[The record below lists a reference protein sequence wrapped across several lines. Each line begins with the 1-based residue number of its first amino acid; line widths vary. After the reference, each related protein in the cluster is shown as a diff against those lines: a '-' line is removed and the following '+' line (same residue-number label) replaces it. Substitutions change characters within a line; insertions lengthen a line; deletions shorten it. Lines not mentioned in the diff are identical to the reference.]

1 MDMNKKFTYLSSFL
15 IGVVAMLLCPLVV
28 HAQEGDP
35 IISFHTNIYAKATS
49 AGTTPMVY
57 LSLGATDST
66 TLSVDGGNG
75 GEEAEVGKA
84 NLTTTEQ
91 GEVAVKGSPVSVQV
105 DANGW
110 VKIYGDAS
118 KIDYFNA
125 SGQEIDQ
132 IQFSDQLG
140 LKILNLEHNSLQ
152 ALNINKLQKLQVI
165 YLEDNPFTAA
175 TPLMIGRLPNLQ
187 VLEVT
192 QIGHI
197 SPSFTLKNFP
207 NLVSFDAYHTV
218 SLTSCD
224 PTGCPNLRRLSL
236 DMTSVSSVN
245 LSQNPLLEVL
255 NVSDSRIKTLD
266 LSRSSKIKQLYA
278 SHSSGSI
285 NTDVKF
291 DEINVRYCPLLTIFY
306 CDGNNLTNLDLSRNP
321 ELFTFSCAR
330 NKLRNL
336 DLTKNTK
343 LYSVNVRYNYLDFVT
358 LPQPG
363 NWFEYYHEQNNLE
376 VNPTYSVG
384 SVVDLSSRVN
394 RPSSTTNGVLYRV
407 PKDDPTKPEKLSD
420 DYYDYAN
427 GKVTLKR
434 ALDDEVFIQYDN
446 SVLKDYS
453 LRTENFRIKTT
464 AEFGQDDK
472 AFSFVTGNAQGSA
485 IKMAIGVKDATAAAP
500 VKVKIDFGNGTKV
513 ERIIVDELPTAVNV
527 TGTLTGSNVVTVYV
541 PQDKQITVLGTD
553 GVKMSKIDLDNLPQL
568 RHLALIH
575 ADLDSVGL
583 GYNNKLET
591 LNLSYN
597 NMRKVSL
604 KGPSTYFDK
613 SILTD
618 INLSHNNLET
628 IEYNNITVVRHL
640 DVSYNKLVKL
650 GVNNADN
657 LRSFDA
663 SHNQFNTML
672 LNHSELLENL
682 NISYNQLSKF
692 YVPANA
698 PLKTLDIRGN
708 FFTLAN
714 MPDYLALGQGKFLYA
729 PQNPLEISTASP
741 GIDLSEQYITKNGK
755 VTQFKWKKSNNQV
768 LAEGTDYTINNGSS
782 KFKNT
787 NTGRIYCEM
796 THEAY
801 PDFKGVNVF
810 RTTYTTPIPMPTNV
824 LAEFTTVNQTDSV
837 DLSLASPV
845 PGTSVY
851 FEWSGDNNVYQY
863 TLKDTYTRFRA
874 KSKAGAR
881 VRVLVANPTD
891 ELSVF
896 SVSNVQMENADLSK
910 LGRTHAI
917 TLSNTSLESVKL
929 PADAQ
934 YITQLNLSGN
944 KLASFDVSKYPNL
957 SFLSLADNKISS
969 IDLSSAKKLELAMI
983 SNNSLTSIVLD
994 NPILWNLDLSVNK
1007 LESIDVSKL
1016 PKLQQLFLA
1025 SNRLTAVSV
1034 PYKQNPELTVLN
1046 LVGNRLRFSTM
1057 PPANE
1062 RVTKAGTRVQRFNK
1076 YSYNLQDPIKVECVD
1091 GKVDLS
1097 SEVTA
1102 GGKPTTFRW
1111 FVGNVQVIDGE
1122 LQGEELELNESY
1134 TLENGVTT
1142 LKLDNPINNLVCVM
1156 TNLAFPSAVLHTDYV
1171 KYVPT
1176 GIDAVKTNE
1185 DVKIQFVAGGINIV
1199 GGENSPVAVYS
1210 IDGKTIY
1217 RAKAATADMHIS
1229 LAPGTYIVRVGNKAS
1244 KICLK

>member
-1 MDMNKKFTYLSSFL
+1 
-15 IGVVAMLLCPLVV
+15 MLLSPLVV
-28 HAQEGDP
+28 HAQEGEP
-35 IISFHTNIYAKATS
+35 IISFHTNVYAKAKS

-57 LSLGATDST
+57 LSLGATENT

-75 GEEAEVGKA
+75 EEEAEVGIA

-105 DANGW
+105 DDKGW

-132 IQFSDQLG
+132 IKFSDQLG

-152 ALNINKLQKLQVI
+152 ALNIDKLQKLQVI

-207 NLVSFDAYHTV
+207 KLVSFDAYHTL

-224 PTGCPNLRRLSL
+224 PTGCENLRRLSL

-245 LSQNPLLEVL
+245 LSKNPLLEVL
-255 NVSDSRIKTLD
+255 NVSDSRIKNLD
-266 LSRSSKIKQLYA
+266 LSRSGKIKQLYA
-278 SHSSGSI
+278 SHSSGSV
-285 NTDVKF
+285 NTDIKF
-291 DEINVRYCPLLTIFY
+291 DNIDVTRCPLLTIFY
-306 CDGNNLTNLDLSRNP
+306 CDGNNLTNLNLTRNP

-330 NKLRNL
+330 NKLRSL

-358 LPQPG
+358 LPQPK
-363 NWFEYYHEQNNLE
+363 NWFEYYHEQNDLE

-394 RPSSTTNGVLYRV
+394 RPNSTTNGVLYRV
-407 PKDDPTKPEKLSD
+407 PKDDPTKPEKLSNE
-420 DYYDYAN
+420 YYDYDK

-434 ALDDEVFIQYDN
+434 AVEGEVFIQYEN

-453 LRTENFRIKTT
+453 LRTANFRVKTT

-500 VKVKIDFGNGTKV
+500 VKVKIDFGDGTKV
-513 ERIIVDELPTAVNV
+513 ERIIVDELPTGVNV
-527 TGTLTGSNVVTVYV
+527 KGTLTGSNVVTVYV
-541 PQDKQITVLGTD
+541 PQDKQITALGTD

-591 LNLSYN
+591 LDLSYN

-618 INLSHNNLET
+618 INLSHNKLET

-640 DVSYNKLVKL
+640 DVSYNNLVKL

-682 NISYNQLSKF
+682 NISYNQLSKL

-708 FFTLAN
+708 FFTLAT
-714 MPDYLALGQGKFLYA
+714 MPDYLGLGQGKFLYA

-741 GIDLSEQYITKNGK
+741 GIDLSEQYVTKNGK
-755 VTQFKWKKSNNQV
+755 VTQFVWKKLNNQA
-768 LAEGTDYTINNGSS
+768 LIEGTDYTINKGSS

-787 NTGRIYCEM
+787 STGRIYCEM

-801 PDFKGVNVF
+801 PDFKGANVF
-810 RTTYTTPIPMPTNV
+810 KTTSTTPIPMPTNV

-837 DLSLASPV
+837 ELSLASPV
-845 PGTSVY
+845 AGTSVY

-863 TLKDTYTRFRA
+863 TLKNTYTRFRA
-874 KSKAGAR
+874 KSKEGAR

-917 TLSNTSLESVKL
+917 TLSNTGLESVKL
-929 PADAQ
+929 PADGQ

-944 KLASFDVSKYPNL
+944 KLANFDVSKYPNL
-957 SFLSLADNKISS
+957 SFLTLADNKITS
-969 IDLSSAKKLELAMI
+969 IDLSPAKKLELAMI

-1007 LESIDVSKL
+1007 LESIDLSKL
-1016 PKLQQLFLA
+1016 PKLDQLYLTT
-1025 SNRLTAVSV
+1025 NRLTKVSV
-1034 PYKQNPELTVLN
+1034 PYAQNPELKILN

-1062 RVTKAGTRVQRFNK
+1062 KVTKGLSKKQRYNR
-1076 YSYNLQDPIKVECVD
+1076 YSYNLQDPIKVECVN

-1102 GGKPTTFRW
+1102 GGEPTTFRW
-1111 FVGNVQVIDGE
+1111 FVGKIQVRDGE
-1122 LQGEELELNESY
+1122 LDGEELELNESY

-1142 LKLDNPINNLVCVM
+1142 LKLDKAINNLVCVM
-1156 TNLAFPSAVLHTDYV
+1156 TNPAFPKAVLSTDYV
-1171 KYVPT
+1171 KFTPT

-1217 RAKAATADMHIS
+1217 RAKAATADLHIS
-1229 LAPGTYIVRVGNKAS
+1229 LAPGTYVVRVGNKAT

>member
-1 MDMNKKFTYLSSFL
+1 
-15 IGVVAMLLCPLVV
+15 MLLSPLVV
-28 HAQEGDP
+28 HAQEGEP
-35 IISFHTNIYAKATS
+35 IISFHTNVYAKAKS

-57 LSLGATDST
+57 LSLGATEKT

-75 GEEAEVGKA
+75 EEEAEVGIA
-84 NLTTTEQ
+84 SLTTTEQ
-91 GEVAVKGSPVSVQV
+91 GEVAVKGSPVSLQV
-105 DANGW
+105 DDKGW

-132 IQFSDQLG
+132 IKFSDQLG

-152 ALNINKLQKLQVI
+152 ALNIDKLQKLQVI

-207 NLVSFDAYHTV
+207 KLVSFDAYHTL

-224 PTGCPNLRRLSL
+224 PTGCENLRRLSL
-236 DMTSVSSVN
+236 DMTSVSSVD
-245 LSQNPLLEVL
+245 LSKNPLLEVL
-255 NVSDSRIKTLD
+255 NVSDSRIKNLD
-266 LSRSSKIKQLYA
+266 LSRSGKIKQLYA
-278 SHSSGSI
+278 SHSSGSV
-285 NTDVKF
+285 NTDIKF
-291 DEINVRYCPLLTIFY
+291 DNIDVTRCPLLTIFY
-306 CDGNNLTNLDLSRNP
+306 CDGNNLTNLNLTRNP

-330 NKLRNL
+330 NKLRSL

-358 LPQPG
+358 LPQPK
-363 NWFEYYHEQNNLE
+363 NWFEYYHEQNDLE

-384 SVVDLSSRVN
+384 SIVDLSSRVN
-394 RPSSTTNGVLYRV
+394 RPNSTTNGVLYRV

-420 DYYDYAN
+420 EYYDYNN
-427 GKVTLKR
+427 GKLTLKHTVEG
-434 ALDDEVFIQYDN
+434 EVFIQYEN

-453 LRTENFRIKTT
+453 LRTANFRVKTA

-500 VKVKIDFGNGTKV
+500 VKVKIDFGDGTKV

-541 PQDKQITVLGTD
+541 PQDKQITALGTD

-591 LNLSYN
+591 LDLSYN

-618 INLSHNNLET
+618 INLSHNKLET

-640 DVSYNKLVKL
+640 DVSYNNLVKL

-708 FFTLAN
+708 FFTLAT
-714 MPDYLALGQGKFLYA
+714 MPDYLGLGQGKFLYA

-741 GIDLSEQYITKNGK
+741 GIDLSEQYVTKNGK
-755 VTQFKWKKSNNQV
+755 VTQFVWKKLNNQA
-768 LAEGTDYTINNGSS
+768 LTEGADYTINKGSS

-787 NTGRIYCEM
+787 STGRIYCEM

-810 RTTYTTPIPMPTNV
+810 RTTSTTPIPMPTNV

-837 DLSLASPV
+837 ELSLASPV
-845 PGTSVY
+845 AGTSVY

-863 TLKDTYTRFRA
+863 TLKNTYTRFRA
-874 KSKAGAR
+874 KSKEGAR

-917 TLSNTSLESVKL
+917 TLSNTGLESVKL
-929 PADAQ
+929 PADGQ

-944 KLASFDVSKYPNL
+944 KLANFDVSKYPNL
-957 SFLSLADNKISS
+957 SFLTLADNKITS
-969 IDLSSAKKLELAMI
+969 IDLSPAKKLELAMI

-1007 LESIDVSKL
+1007 LESIDLSKL
-1016 PKLQQLFLA
+1016 PKLDQLYLTT
-1025 SNRLTAVSV
+1025 NRLTAVSV
-1034 PYKQNPELTVLN
+1034 PYAQNPELKILN

-1062 RVTKAGTRVQRFNK
+1062 KVTKGLSKKQRYNR
-1076 YSYNLQDPIKVECVD
+1076 YSYNLQDPIKVECVN

-1102 GGKPTTFRW
+1102 GGEPTTFRW
-1111 FVGNVQVIDGE
+1111 FVGKIQVRDGE
-1122 LQGEELELNESY
+1122 LDGEELELNESY

-1142 LKLDNPINNLVCVM
+1142 LKLDKAINNLVCVM
-1156 TNLAFPSAVLHTDYV
+1156 TNPAFPKAVLSTDYV
-1171 KYVPT
+1171 KFTPT

-1217 RAKAATADMHIS
+1217 RAKAATADLHIS
-1229 LAPGTYIVRVGNKAS
+1229 LAPGTYVVRVGNKATKVS
-1244 KICLK
+1244 VR

>member
-1 MDMNKKFTYLSSFL
+1 
-15 IGVVAMLLCPLVV
+15 MLLSPLVV
-28 HAQEGDP
+28 HAQESEP
-35 IISFHTNIYAKATS
+35 IISFHTNVYAKAKS

-57 LSLGATDST
+57 LSLGATEKT

-75 GEEAEVGKA
+75 EEEAEVGIA
-84 NLTTTEQ
+84 SLTTTEQ
-91 GEVAVKGSPVSVQV
+91 GEVAVKGSPVSLQV
-105 DANGW
+105 DDKGW

-132 IQFSDQLG
+132 IKFSDQLG

-152 ALNINKLQKLQVI
+152 ALNIDKLQKLQVI

-207 NLVSFDAYHTV
+207 KLVSFDAYHTL

-224 PTGCPNLRRLSL
+224 PTGCENLRRLSL
-236 DMTSVSSVN
+236 DMTSVSSVD
-245 LSQNPLLEVL
+245 LSKNPLLEVL
-255 NVSDSRIKTLD
+255 NVSDSRIKNLD
-266 LSRSSKIKQLYA
+266 LSRSGKIKQLYA
-278 SHSSGSI
+278 SHSSGNV
-285 NTDVKF
+285 NTDIKF
-291 DEINVRYCPLLTIFY
+291 DNIDVTRCPLLTIFY
-306 CDGNNLTNLDLSRNP
+306 CDGNNLTNLNLTRNP

-330 NKLRNL
+330 NKLRSL

-358 LPQPG
+358 LPQPK
-363 NWFEYYHEQNNLE
+363 NWFEYYHEQNDLE

-384 SVVDLSSRVN
+384 SIVDLSSRVN
-394 RPSSTTNGVLYRV
+394 RPNSTTNGVLYRV

-420 DYYDYAN
+420 EYYDYNN
-427 GKVTLKR
+427 GKLTLKR
-434 ALDDEVFIQYDN
+434 AVEGEVFIQYEN

-453 LRTENFRIKTT
+453 LRTANFRVKTA

-500 VKVKIDFGNGTKV
+500 VKVKIDFGDGTKV
-513 ERIIVDELPTAVNV
+513 ERTIVDELPTAVNV

-541 PQDKQITVLGTD
+541 PQDKQITALGTD

-591 LNLSYN
+591 LDLSYN

-618 INLSHNNLET
+618 INLSHNKLET

-640 DVSYNKLVKL
+640 DVSYNNLVKL

-682 NISYNQLSKF
+682 NISYNQLSRF

-708 FFTLAN
+708 FFTLAT
-714 MPDYLALGQGKFLYA
+714 MPDYLGLGQGKFLYA

-741 GIDLSEQYITKNGK
+741 GIDLSEQYVTKNGK
-755 VTQFKWKKSNNQV
+755 VTQFVWKKLNNQA
-768 LAEGTDYTINNGSS
+768 LTEGTDYTINKGSS

-787 NTGRIYCEM
+787 STGRIYCEM

-810 RTTYTTPIPMPTNV
+810 KTTSTTPIPMPTNV

-837 DLSLASPV
+837 ELSLASPV
-845 PGTSVY
+845 AGTSVY

-863 TLKDTYTRFRA
+863 TLKNTYTRFRA
-874 KSKAGAR
+874 KSKEGAR

-917 TLSNTSLESVKL
+917 TLSNTGLESVKL
-929 PADAQ
+929 PADGQ

-944 KLASFDVSKYPNL
+944 KLANFDVSKYPNL
-957 SFLSLADNKISS
+957 SFLTLADNKITS
-969 IDLSSAKKLELAMI
+969 IDLSPAKKLELAMI

-1007 LESIDVSKL
+1007 LESIDLSKL
-1016 PKLQQLFLA
+1016 PKLDQLYLTT
-1025 SNRLTAVSV
+1025 NRLTAVSV
-1034 PYKQNPELTVLN
+1034 PYAQNPELKILN

-1062 RVTKAGTRVQRFNK
+1062 KVTKGLSKKQRYNR
-1076 YSYNLQDPIKVECVD
+1076 YSYNLQDPIKVECVN

-1102 GGKPTTFRW
+1102 GGEPTTFRW
-1111 FVGNVQVIDGE
+1111 FVGKIQVRDGE
-1122 LQGEELELNESY
+1122 LDGEELELNESY

-1142 LKLDNPINNLVCVM
+1142 LKLDKAINNLVCVM
-1156 TNLAFPSAVLHTDYV
+1156 TNPAFPKAVLSTDYV
-1171 KYVPT
+1171 KFTPT

-1217 RAKAATADMHIS
+1217 RAKAATADLHIS
-1229 LAPGTYIVRVGNKAS
+1229 LAPGTYVVRVGNKATKVS
-1244 KICLK
+1244 VR

>member
-1 MDMNKKFTYLSSFL
+1 MNKKFTYLSSFL
-15 IGVVAMLLCPLVV
+15 IGIVAMLLCPLVV

-75 GEEAEVGKA
+75 EEEAEVGIA

-91 GEVAVKGSPVSVQV
+91 GEVAVKGSPVSLQV
-105 DANGW
+105 DDKGW

-207 NLVSFDAYHTV
+207 KLVSFDAYHTV

-420 DYYDYAN
+420 DYYDYDK
-427 GKVTLKR
+427 GKITLKR

-453 LRTENFRIKTT
+453 LRTENFRIKTA

-500 VKVKIDFGNGTKV
+500 VKVKIDFGDGTKV
-513 ERIIVDELPTAVNV
+513 ERTIVDELPTAVNV

-541 PQDKQITVLGTD
+541 PQDKQITALGTD

-591 LNLSYN
+591 LDLSYN

-663 SHNQFNTML
+663 SHNEFNTML

-755 VTQFKWKKSNNQV
+755 VTQYKWKKSNNQV

-837 DLSLASPV
+837 ELSLASPV
-845 PGTSVY
+845 VGTSVY

-874 KSKAGAR
+874 KSKLGAR

-917 TLSNTSLESVKL
+917 TLSNTGLESVKL
-929 PADAQ
+929 PADGQ

-1034 PYKQNPELTVLN
+1034 PYKQNPELTILN

-1062 RVTKAGTRVQRFNK
+1062 RVLKAGTRVQRFNK

-1102 GGKPTTFRW
+1102 GGKSTTFRW
-1111 FVGNVQVIDGE
+1111 FVGKVQVIDGE

>member
-1 MDMNKKFTYLSSFL
+1 
-15 IGVVAMLLCPLVV
+15 MLLSPLVV
-28 HAQEGDP
+28 HAQEGEP
-35 IISFHTNIYAKATS
+35 IISFHTNVYAKAKS

-57 LSLGATDST
+57 LSLGATENT

-75 GEEAEVGKA
+75 EEEAEVGIA

-105 DANGW
+105 DDKGW

-132 IQFSDQLG
+132 IKFSDQLG

-152 ALNINKLQKLQVI
+152 ALNIDKLQKLQVI

-207 NLVSFDAYHTV
+207 KLVSFDAYHTL

-224 PTGCPNLRRLSL
+224 PTGCENLRRLSL

-245 LSQNPLLEVL
+245 LSKNPLLEVL
-255 NVSDSRIKTLD
+255 NVSDSRIKNLD
-266 LSRSSKIKQLYA
+266 LSRSGKIKQLYA
-278 SHSSGSI
+278 SHSSGSV
-285 NTDVKF
+285 NTDIKF
-291 DEINVRYCPLLTIFY
+291 DNIDVTRCPLLTIFY
-306 CDGNNLTNLDLSRNP
+306 CDGNNLTNLNLTRNP

-330 NKLRNL
+330 NKLRSL

-358 LPQPG
+358 LPQPK
-363 NWFEYYHEQNNLE
+363 NWFEYYHEQNDLE

-394 RPSSTTNGVLYRV
+394 RPNSTTNGVLYRV
-407 PKDDPTKPEKLSD
+407 PKDDPTKPEKLSGE
-420 DYYDYAN
+420 YYDYNN
-427 GKVTLKR
+427 GKLTLKR
-434 ALDDEVFIQYDN
+434 AVEGEVFIQYEN

-453 LRTENFRIKTT
+453 LRTANFRVKTT

-500 VKVKIDFGNGTKV
+500 VKVKIDFGDGTKV
-513 ERIIVDELPTAVNV
+513 ERIIVDELPTGVNV
-527 TGTLTGSNVVTVYV
+527 KGTLTGSNVVTVYV
-541 PQDKQITVLGTD
+541 PQDKQITALGTD

-591 LNLSYN
+591 LDLSYN

-618 INLSHNNLET
+618 INLSHNKLET

-640 DVSYNKLVKL
+640 DVSYNNLVKL

-682 NISYNQLSKF
+682 NISYNQLSRF

-708 FFTLAN
+708 FFTLAT
-714 MPDYLALGQGKFLYA
+714 MPDYLGLGQGKFLYA

-741 GIDLSEQYITKNGK
+741 GIDLSEQYVTKNGK
-755 VTQFKWKKSNNQV
+755 VTQFVWKKLNNQA
-768 LAEGTDYTINNGSS
+768 LTEGTDYTINKGSS

-787 NTGRIYCEM
+787 STGRIYCEM

-801 PDFKGVNVF
+801 PDFKGANVF
-810 RTTYTTPIPMPTNV
+810 KTTSTTPIPMPTNV

-837 DLSLASPV
+837 ELSLASPV
-845 PGTSVY
+845 AGTSVY

-863 TLKDTYTRFRA
+863 TLKNTYTRFRA
-874 KSKAGAR
+874 KSKEGAR

-917 TLSNTSLESVKL
+917 TLSNTGLESVKL
-929 PADAQ
+929 PADGQ

-944 KLASFDVSKYPNL
+944 KLANFDVSKYPNL
-957 SFLSLADNKISS
+957 SFLTLADNKITS
-969 IDLSSAKKLELAMI
+969 IDLSPAKKLELAMI

-1007 LESIDVSKL
+1007 LESIDLSKL
-1016 PKLQQLFLA
+1016 PKLDQLYLTT
-1025 SNRLTAVSV
+1025 NRLTAVSV
-1034 PYKQNPELTVLN
+1034 PYAQNPELKILN

-1062 RVTKAGTRVQRFNK
+1062 KVTKGLSKKQRYNR
-1076 YSYNLQDPIKVECVD
+1076 YSYNLQDPIKVECVN

-1102 GGKPTTFRW
+1102 GGEPTTFRW
-1111 FVGNVQVIDGE
+1111 FVGKIQVRDGE
-1122 LQGEELELNESY
+1122 LDGEELELNESY

-1142 LKLDNPINNLVCVM
+1142 LKLDKAINNLVCVM
-1156 TNLAFPSAVLHTDYV
+1156 TNPAFPKAVLSTDYV
-1171 KYVPT
+1171 KFTPT

-1199 GGENSPVAVYS
+1199 GGENSSVAVYS

-1217 RAKAATADMHIS
+1217 RAKTATADLHIS
-1229 LAPGTYIVRVGNKAS
+1229 LAPGTYVVRVGNKAT

>member
-1 MDMNKKFTYLSSFL
+1 
-15 IGVVAMLLCPLVV
+15 MLLSPLVV

-35 IISFHTNIYAKATS
+35 IISFHTNVYAKAKS

-57 LSLGATDST
+57 LSLGATENT

-75 GEEAEVGKA
+75 EEEAEVGIA

-105 DANGW
+105 DDKGW

-132 IQFSDQLG
+132 IKFSDQLG

-152 ALNINKLQKLQVI
+152 ALNIDKLQKLQVI

-207 NLVSFDAYHTV
+207 KLVSFDAYHTL

-224 PTGCPNLRRLSL
+224 PTGCENLRRLSL
-236 DMTSVSSVN
+236 DMTSVSSVD
-245 LSQNPLLEVL
+245 LSKNPLLEVL
-255 NVSDSRIKTLD
+255 NVSDSRIKNLD
-266 LSRSSKIKQLYA
+266 LSRSGKIKQLYA
-278 SHSSGSI
+278 SHSSGSV
-285 NTDVKF
+285 NTDIKF
-291 DEINVRYCPLLTIFY
+291 DNIDVTRCPLLTIFY
-306 CDGNNLTNLDLSRNP
+306 CDGNNLTNLNLTRNP

-330 NKLRNL
+330 NKLRSL

-358 LPQPG
+358 LPQPK
-363 NWFEYYHEQNNLE
+363 NWFEYYHEQNDLE

-384 SVVDLSSRVN
+384 SIVDLSSRVN
-394 RPSSTTNGVLYRV
+394 RPNSTTNGVLYRV

-420 DYYDYAN
+420 EYYDYNN
-427 GKVTLKR
+427 GKLTLKR
-434 ALDDEVFIQYDN
+434 AVEGEVFIQYEN

-453 LRTENFRIKTT
+453 LRTANFRVRTA

-500 VKVKIDFGNGTKV
+500 VKVKIDFGDGTKV
-513 ERIIVDELPTAVNV
+513 ERTIVDELPTAVNV

-541 PQDKQITVLGTD
+541 PQDKQITALGTD

-591 LNLSYN
+591 LDLSYN

-618 INLSHNNLET
+618 INLSHNKLET

-640 DVSYNKLVKL
+640 DVSYNNLVKL

-682 NISYNQLSKF
+682 NISYNQLSRF

-708 FFTLAN
+708 FFTLAT
-714 MPDYLALGQGKFLYA
+714 MPDYLGLGQGKFLYA

-741 GIDLSEQYITKNGK
+741 GIDLSEQYVTKNGK
-755 VTQFKWKKSNNQV
+755 VTQFVWKKLNNQA
-768 LAEGTDYTINNGSS
+768 LTEGTDYTINKGSS

-787 NTGRIYCEM
+787 STGRIYCEM

-810 RTTYTTPIPMPTNV
+810 KTTSTTPIPMPTNV

-837 DLSLASPV
+837 ELSLASPV
-845 PGTSVY
+845 AGTSVY

-863 TLKDTYTRFRA
+863 TLKNTYTRFRA
-874 KSKAGAR
+874 KSKEGAR

-917 TLSNTSLESVKL
+917 TLSNTGLESVKL
-929 PADAQ
+929 PADGQ

-944 KLASFDVSKYPNL
+944 KLANFDVSKYPNL
-957 SFLSLADNKISS
+957 SFLTLADNKITS
-969 IDLSSAKKLELAMI
+969 IDLSPAKKLELAVI

-1016 PKLQQLFLA
+1016 PKLQQLFLMT
-1025 SNRLTAVSV
+1025 NRLTKVSV
-1034 PYKQNPELTVLN
+1034 PYAQNPELQILN

-1062 RVTKAGTRVQRFNK
+1062 KVTKGLSKKQRYNR
-1076 YSYNLQDPIKVECVD
+1076 YSYNLQDPIKVECVN

-1102 GGKPTTFRW
+1102 GGEPTTFRW
-1111 FVGNVQVIDGE
+1111 FVGKIQVRDGE
-1122 LQGEELELNESY
+1122 LDGEELELNESY

-1142 LKLDNPINNLVCVM
+1142 LKLDKAINNLVCVM
-1156 TNLAFPSAVLHTDYV
+1156 TNPAFPKAVLSTDYV
-1171 KYVPT
+1171 KFTPT

-1217 RAKAATADMHIS
+1217 RAKAATADLHIS
-1229 LAPGTYIVRVGNKAS
+1229 LAPGTYVVRVGNKATKVS
-1244 KICLK
+1244 MR

>member
-1 MDMNKKFTYLSSFL
+1 
-15 IGVVAMLLCPLVV
+15 MLLSPLVV
-28 HAQEGDP
+28 HAQEGEP
-35 IISFHTNIYAKATS
+35 IISFHTNVYAKAKS
-49 AGTTPMVY
+49 AGTTPRVY
-57 LSLGATDST
+57 LSLGATEKT

-75 GEEAEVGKA
+75 EEEAEVGIA
-84 NLTTTEQ
+84 SLTTTEQ
-91 GEVAVKGSPVSVQV
+91 GEVAVKGSPVSLQV
-105 DANGW
+105 DDKGW

-132 IQFSDQLG
+132 IKFSDQLG

-152 ALNINKLQKLQVI
+152 ALNIDKLQKLQVI

-207 NLVSFDAYHTV
+207 KLVSFDAYHTL

-224 PTGCPNLRRLSL
+224 PTGCENLRRLSL
-236 DMTSVSSVN
+236 DMTSVSSVD
-245 LSQNPLLEVL
+245 LSKNPLLEVL
-255 NVSDSRIKTLD
+255 NISDSRIKNLD
-266 LSRSSKIKQLYA
+266 LSRSGKIKQLYA
-278 SHSSGSI
+278 SHSSGSV
-285 NTDVKF
+285 NTDIKF
-291 DEINVRYCPLLTIFY
+291 DNIDVTRCPLLTIFY
-306 CDGNNLTNLDLSRNP
+306 CDGNNLTNLNLTRNP

-330 NKLRNL
+330 NKLRSL

-358 LPQPG
+358 LPQPK
-363 NWFEYYHEQNNLE
+363 NWFEYYHEQNDLE

-394 RPSSTTNGVLYRV
+394 RPNSTTNGVLYRV
-407 PKDDPTKPEKLSD
+407 PKDDPTKPEKLSGE
-420 DYYDYAN
+420 YYDYNN
-427 GKVTLKR
+427 GRLTLKR
-434 ALDDEVFIQYDN
+434 AVEGEVFIQYEN

-453 LRTENFRIKTT
+453 LRTANFRVKTT

-500 VKVKIDFGNGTKV
+500 VKVKIDFGDGTKV
-513 ERIIVDELPTAVNV
+513 ERTIVDELPTAVNV
-527 TGTLTGSNVVTVYV
+527 TGTLTGSNVVTVSV
-541 PQDKQITVLGTD
+541 PQDKQITALGTD

-591 LNLSYN
+591 LDLSYN

-604 KGPSTYFDK
+604 KVPSTYFDK

-640 DVSYNKLVKL
+640 DVSYNNLVKL

-682 NISYNQLSKF
+682 NISYNQLSRF

-708 FFTLAN
+708 FFTLAT
-714 MPDYLALGQGKFLYA
+714 MPDYLGLGQGKFLYA

-741 GIDLSEQYITKNGK
+741 GIDLSEQYVTKNGK
-755 VTQFKWKKSNNQV
+755 VTQFVWKKLNNQA
-768 LAEGTDYTINNGSS
+768 LTEGTDYTINKGSS

-787 NTGRIYCEM
+787 STGRIYCEM

-801 PDFKGVNVF
+801 PDFKGANVF
-810 RTTYTTPIPMPTNV
+810 RTTSTTPIPMPTNV

-837 DLSLASPV
+837 ELSLASPV
-845 PGTSVY
+845 AGTSVY

-863 TLKDTYTRFRA
+863 TLKNTYTRFRA
-874 KSKAGAR
+874 KSKEGAR

-917 TLSNTSLESVKL
+917 TLSNTGLESVKL
-929 PADAQ
+929 PTDGQ

-944 KLASFDVSKYPNL
+944 KLANFDVSKYPNL
-957 SFLSLADNKISS
+957 SFLTLADNKITS
-969 IDLSSAKKLELAMI
+969 IDLSPAKKLENAMI

-1007 LESIDVSKL
+1007 LESIDLSKL
-1016 PKLQQLFLA
+1016 PKLDQLYLTT
-1025 SNRLTAVSV
+1025 NRLTKVSV
-1034 PYKQNPELTVLN
+1034 PYAQNPELKILN

-1062 RVTKAGTRVQRFNK
+1062 KVTKGLSKKQRYNR
-1076 YSYNLQDPIKVECVD
+1076 YSYNLQDPIKVECVN

-1102 GGKPTTFRW
+1102 GGEPTTFRW
-1111 FVGNVQVIDGE
+1111 FVGKIQVRDGE
-1122 LQGEELELNESY
+1122 LDGEELELNESY

-1142 LKLDNPINNLVCVM
+1142 LKLDKAINNLVCVM
-1156 TNLAFPSAVLHTDYV
+1156 TNPAFPKAVLSTDYV
-1171 KYVPT
+1171 KFTPT

-1217 RAKAATADMHIS
+1217 RAKAATADLHIS
-1229 LAPGTYIVRVGNKAS
+1229 LAPGTYVVRVGNKATKVS
-1244 KICLK
+1244 VR

>member
-1 MDMNKKFTYLSSFL
+1 
-15 IGVVAMLLCPLVV
+15 MLLSPLVV
-28 HAQEGDP
+28 HAQEGEP
-35 IISFHTNIYAKATS
+35 IISFHTNVYAKAKS

-57 LSLGATDST
+57 LSLGATENT

-75 GEEAEVGKA
+75 EEEAEVGIA

-105 DANGW
+105 DDKGW

-132 IQFSDQLG
+132 IKFSDQLG

-152 ALNINKLQKLQVI
+152 ALNIDKLQKLQVI

-207 NLVSFDAYHTV
+207 KLVSFDAYHTL

-224 PTGCPNLRRLSL
+224 PTGCENLRRLSL

-245 LSQNPLLEVL
+245 LSKNPLLEVL
-255 NVSDSRIKTLD
+255 NVSDSRIKNLD
-266 LSRSSKIKQLYA
+266 LSRSGKIKQLYA
-278 SHSSGSI
+278 SHSSGSV
-285 NTDVKF
+285 NTDIKF
-291 DEINVRYCPLLTIFY
+291 DNIDVTRCPLLTIFY
-306 CDGNNLTNLDLSRNP
+306 CDGNNLTNLNLTRNP

-330 NKLRNL
+330 NKLRSL

-358 LPQPG
+358 LPQPK
-363 NWFEYYHEQNNLE
+363 NWFEYYHEQNDLE

-394 RPSSTTNGVLYRV
+394 RPNSTTNGVLYRV
-407 PKDDPTKPEKLSD
+407 PKDDPTKPEKLSGE
-420 DYYDYAN
+420 YYDYNN
-427 GKVTLKR
+427 GKLTLKR
-434 ALDDEVFIQYDN
+434 AVEGEVFIQYEN

-453 LRTENFRIKTT
+453 LRTANFRVKTT

-500 VKVKIDFGNGTKV
+500 VKVKIDFGDGTKV
-513 ERIIVDELPTAVNV
+513 ERIIVDELPTGVNV
-527 TGTLTGSNVVTVYV
+527 KGTLTGSNVVTVYV
-541 PQDKQITVLGTD
+541 PQDKQITALGTD
-553 GVKMSKIDLDNLPQL
+553 GVKMSKIDLDNLPLL

-591 LNLSYN
+591 LDLSYN

-618 INLSHNNLET
+618 INLSHNKLET

-640 DVSYNKLVKL
+640 DVSYNNLVKL

-682 NISYNQLSKF
+682 NISYNQLSRF

-708 FFTLAN
+708 FFTLAT
-714 MPDYLALGQGKFLYA
+714 MPDYLGLGQGKFLYA

-741 GIDLSEQYITKNGK
+741 GIDLSEQYVTKNGK
-755 VTQFKWKKSNNQV
+755 VTQFVWKKLNNQA
-768 LAEGTDYTINNGSS
+768 LTEGTDYTINKGSS

-787 NTGRIYCEM
+787 STGRIYCEM

-801 PDFKGVNVF
+801 PDFKGANVF
-810 RTTYTTPIPMPTNV
+810 KTTSTTPIPMPTNV

-837 DLSLASPV
+837 ELSLASPV
-845 PGTSVY
+845 AGTSVY

-863 TLKDTYTRFRA
+863 TLKNTYTRFRA
-874 KSKAGAR
+874 KSKEGAR

-917 TLSNTSLESVKL
+917 TLSNTGLESVKL
-929 PADAQ
+929 PADGQ

-944 KLASFDVSKYPNL
+944 KLANFDVSKYPNL
-957 SFLSLADNKISS
+957 SFLTLADNKITS
-969 IDLSSAKKLELAMI
+969 IDLSPAKKLELAMI

-1007 LESIDVSKL
+1007 LESIDLSKL
-1016 PKLQQLFLA
+1016 PKLDQLYLTT
-1025 SNRLTAVSV
+1025 NRLTAVSV
-1034 PYKQNPELTVLN
+1034 PYAQNPELKILN

-1062 RVTKAGTRVQRFNK
+1062 KVTKGLSKKQRYNR
-1076 YSYNLQDPIKVECVD
+1076 YSYNLQDPIKVECVN

-1102 GGKPTTFRW
+1102 GGEPTTFRW
-1111 FVGNVQVIDGE
+1111 FVGKIQVRDGE
-1122 LQGEELELNESY
+1122 LDGEELELNESY

-1142 LKLDNPINNLVCVM
+1142 LKLDKAINNLVCVM
-1156 TNLAFPSAVLHTDYV
+1156 TNPAFPKAVLSTDYV
-1171 KYVPT
+1171 KFTPT

-1199 GGENSPVAVYS
+1199 GGENSSVAVYS

-1217 RAKAATADMHIS
+1217 RAKTATADLHIS
-1229 LAPGTYIVRVGNKAS
+1229 LAPGTYVVRVGNKAT

>member
-1 MDMNKKFTYLSSFL
+1 
-15 IGVVAMLLCPLVV
+15 MLLSPLVV
-28 HAQEGDP
+28 HAQEGEP
-35 IISFHTNIYAKATS
+35 IISFHTNVYAKAKS

-57 LSLGATDST
+57 LSLGATENT

-75 GEEAEVGKA
+75 EEEAEVGIA

-105 DANGW
+105 DDKGW

-132 IQFSDQLG
+132 IKFSDQLG

-152 ALNINKLQKLQVI
+152 ALNIDKLQKLQVI

-207 NLVSFDAYHTV
+207 KLVSFDAYHTL

-224 PTGCPNLRRLSL
+224 PTGCENLRRLSL

-245 LSQNPLLEVL
+245 LSKNPLLEVL
-255 NVSDSRIKTLD
+255 NVSDSRIKNLD
-266 LSRSSKIKQLYA
+266 LSRSGKIKQLYA
-278 SHSSGSI
+278 SHSSGSV
-285 NTDVKF
+285 NTDIKF
-291 DEINVRYCPLLTIFY
+291 DNIDVTRCPLLTIFY
-306 CDGNNLTNLDLSRNP
+306 CDGNNLTNLNLTRNP

-330 NKLRNL
+330 NKLRSL

-358 LPQPG
+358 LPQPK
-363 NWFEYYHEQNNLE
+363 NWFEYYHEQNDLE

-394 RPSSTTNGVLYRV
+394 RPNSTTNGVLYRV
-407 PKDDPTKPEKLSD
+407 PKDDPTKPEKLSGE
-420 DYYDYAN
+420 YYDYNN
-427 GKVTLKR
+427 GKLTLKR
-434 ALDDEVFIQYDN
+434 AVEGEVFIQYEN

-453 LRTENFRIKTT
+453 LRTANFRVKTT

-485 IKMAIGVKDATAAAP
+485 IKMAIGVKDATAAAS
-500 VKVKIDFGNGTKV
+500 VKVKIDFGDGTKV
-513 ERIIVDELPTAVNV
+513 ERTIVDELPTGVNV

-541 PQDKQITVLGTD
+541 PQDKQITALGTD

-591 LNLSYN
+591 LDLSYN

-618 INLSHNNLET
+618 INLSHNKLET

-640 DVSYNKLVKL
+640 DVSYNNLVKL

-708 FFTLAN
+708 FFTLAT
-714 MPDYLALGQGKFLYA
+714 MPDYLGLGQGKFLYA

-741 GIDLSEQYITKNGK
+741 GIDLSEQYVTKNGK
-755 VTQFKWKKSNNQV
+755 VTQFVWKKLNNQA
-768 LAEGTDYTINNGSS
+768 LTEGTDYTINKGSS

-787 NTGRIYCEM
+787 STGRIYCEM

-801 PDFKGVNVF
+801 PDFKGANVF
-810 RTTYTTPIPMPTNV
+810 KTTSTTPIPMPTNV

-837 DLSLASPV
+837 ELSLASPV
-845 PGTSVY
+845 AGTSVY

-863 TLKDTYTRFRA
+863 TLKNTYTRFRA
-874 KSKAGAR
+874 KSKEGAR

-917 TLSNTSLESVKL
+917 TLSNTGLESVKL
-929 PADAQ
+929 PADGQ

-944 KLASFDVSKYPNL
+944 KLANFDVSKYPNL
-957 SFLSLADNKISS
+957 SFLTLADNKITS
-969 IDLSSAKKLELAMI
+969 IDLSSAKKLENAMI

-1007 LESIDVSKL
+1007 LESIDLSKL
-1016 PKLQQLFLA
+1016 PKLDQLYLTT
-1025 SNRLTAVSV
+1025 NRLTKVSV
-1034 PYKQNPELTVLN
+1034 PYAQNPELKILN

-1062 RVTKAGTRVQRFNK
+1062 KVTKGLSKKQRYNR
-1076 YSYNLQDPIKVECVD
+1076 YSYNLQDPIKVECVN

-1102 GGKPTTFRW
+1102 GGEPTTFRW
-1111 FVGNVQVIDGE
+1111 FVGKIQVRDGE
-1122 LQGEELELNESY
+1122 LDGEELELNESY

-1142 LKLDNPINNLVCVM
+1142 LKLDKAINNLVCVM
-1156 TNLAFPSAVLHTDYV
+1156 TNPAFPKAVLSTDYV
-1171 KYVPT
+1171 KFTPT

-1217 RAKAATADMHIS
+1217 RAKAATADLHIS
-1229 LAPGTYIVRVGNKAS
+1229 LAPGTYVVRVGNKAT

>member
-1 MDMNKKFTYLSSFL
+1 
-15 IGVVAMLLCPLVV
+15 MLLSPLVV
-28 HAQEGDP
+28 HAQEGEP
-35 IISFHTNIYAKATS
+35 IISFHTNVYAKAKS

-57 LSLGATDST
+57 LSLGATENT

-75 GEEAEVGKA
+75 EEEAEVGIA

-105 DANGW
+105 DDKGW

-132 IQFSDQLG
+132 IKFSDQLG

-152 ALNINKLQKLQVI
+152 ALNIDKLQKLQVI

-207 NLVSFDAYHTV
+207 KLVSFDAYHTL

-224 PTGCPNLRRLSL
+224 PTGCENLRRLSL

-245 LSQNPLLEVL
+245 LSKNPLLEVL
-255 NVSDSRIKTLD
+255 NVSDSRIKNLD
-266 LSRSSKIKQLYA
+266 LSRSGKIKQLYA
-278 SHSSGSI
+278 SHSSGSV
-285 NTDVKF
+285 NTDIKF
-291 DEINVRYCPLLTIFY
+291 DNIDVTRCPLLTIFY
-306 CDGNNLTNLDLSRNP
+306 CDGNNLTNLNLTRNP

-330 NKLRNL
+330 NKLRSL

-358 LPQPG
+358 LPQPK
-363 NWFEYYHEQNNLE
+363 NWFEYYHEQNDLE

-394 RPSSTTNGVLYRV
+394 RPNSTTNGVLYRV

-420 DYYDYAN
+420 EYYDYNN
-427 GKVTLKR
+427 GKLTLKR
-434 ALDDEVFIQYDN
+434 AVEGEVFIQYEN

-453 LRTENFRIKTT
+453 LRTANFRVKTA

-500 VKVKIDFGNGTKV
+500 VKVKIDFGDGTKV
-513 ERIIVDELPTAVNV
+513 ERTIVDELPTAVNV

-541 PQDKQITVLGTD
+541 PQDKQITALGTD

-591 LNLSYN
+591 LDLSYN

-618 INLSHNNLET
+618 INLSHNKLET

-640 DVSYNKLVKL
+640 DVSYNNLVKL

-682 NISYNQLSKF
+682 NISYNQLSRF

-708 FFTLAN
+708 FFTLAT
-714 MPDYLALGQGKFLYA
+714 MPDYLGLGQGKFLYA

-741 GIDLSEQYITKNGK
+741 GIDLSEQYVTKNGK
-755 VTQFKWKKSNNQV
+755 VTQFVWKKLNNQA
-768 LAEGTDYTINNGSS
+768 LTEGTDYTINKGSS

-787 NTGRIYCEM
+787 STGRIYCEM

-810 RTTYTTPIPMPTNV
+810 KTTSTTPIPMPTNV

-837 DLSLASPV
+837 ELSLASPV
-845 PGTSVY
+845 AGTSVY

-863 TLKDTYTRFRA
+863 TLKNTYTRFRA
-874 KSKAGAR
+874 KSKEGAR

-917 TLSNTSLESVKL
+917 TLSNTGLESVKL

-944 KLASFDVSKYPNL
+944 KLANFDVSKYPNL
-957 SFLSLADNKISS
+957 SLLSLADNKISS
-969 IDLSSAKKLELAMI
+969 IDLSSAKKLEHAYV

-994 NPILWNLDLSVNK
+994 NPILLDLDLSVNK
-1007 LESIDVSKL
+1007 LESIDLSKL
-1016 PKLQQLFLA
+1016 PKLQQLFLMT
-1025 SNRLTAVSV
+1025 NRLTKVSV
-1034 PYKQNPELTVLN
+1034 PYTQNPELQILN

-1062 RVTKAGTRVQRFNK
+1062 KVTKGLSKKQRYNR
-1076 YSYNLQDPIKVECVD
+1076 YSYNRQDPIKVECVN

-1102 GGKPTTFRW
+1102 GGEPTTFRW
-1111 FVGNVQVIDGE
+1111 FVGKIQVRDGE
-1122 LQGEELELNESY
+1122 LDGEELELNESY

-1142 LKLDNPINNLVCVM
+1142 LKLDKAINNLVCVM
-1156 TNLAFPSAVLHTDYV
+1156 TNPAFPKAVLSTDYV
-1171 KYVPT
+1171 KFTPT

-1185 DVKIQFVAGGINIV
+1185 DIKIQFVAGGINIV

-1217 RAKAATADMHIS
+1217 RAKAATADLHIS
-1229 LAPGTYIVRVGNKAS
+1229 LVPGTYVVRVGNKAT

>member
-1 MDMNKKFTYLSSFL
+1 MNKKFTYLSSFL
-15 IGVVAMLLCPLVV
+15 IGLVVMLLSPLVV
-28 HAQEGDP
+28 HAQEGEP
-35 IISFHTNIYAKATS
+35 IISFHTNVYAKAKS

-57 LSLGATDST
+57 LSLGATEKT

-75 GEEAEVGKA
+75 EEEAEVGIA
-84 NLTTTEQ
+84 SLTTTEQ
-91 GEVAVKGSPVSVQV
+91 GEVAVKGSPVSLQV
-105 DANGW
+105 DDKGW

-132 IQFSDQLG
+132 IKFSDQLG

-152 ALNINKLQKLQVI
+152 ALNIDKLQKLQVI

-207 NLVSFDAYHTV
+207 KLVSFDAYHTL

-224 PTGCPNLRRLSL
+224 PTGCENLRRLSL
-236 DMTSVSSVN
+236 DMTSVSSVD
-245 LSQNPLLEVL
+245 LSKNPLLEVL
-255 NVSDSRIKTLD
+255 NVSDSRIKNLD
-266 LSRSSKIKQLYA
+266 LSRSGKIKQLYA
-278 SHSSGSI
+278 SHSSGSV
-285 NTDVKF
+285 NTDIKF
-291 DEINVRYCPLLTIFY
+291 DNIDVTRCPLLTIFY
-306 CDGNNLTNLDLSRNP
+306 CDGNNLTNLNLTRNP

-330 NKLRNL
+330 NKLRSL

-358 LPQPG
+358 LPQPK
-363 NWFEYYHEQNNLE
+363 NWFEYYHEQNDLE

-394 RPSSTTNGVLYRV
+394 RPNSTTNGVLYRV

-420 DYYDYAN
+420 EYYDYNN
-427 GKVTLKR
+427 GKLTLKR
-434 ALDDEVFIQYDN
+434 AVEGEVFIQYEN

-453 LRTENFRIKTT
+453 LRTANFRVKTT

-500 VKVKIDFGNGTKV
+500 VKVKIDFGDGTKV
-513 ERIIVDELPTAVNV
+513 ERTIVDELPTAVNV

-541 PQDKQITVLGTD
+541 PQDKQITALGTD

-591 LNLSYN
+591 LDLSYN

-618 INLSHNNLET
+618 INLSHNKLET

-640 DVSYNKLVKL
+640 DVSYNNLVKL

-672 LNHSELLENL
+672 LNHSELLESL

-708 FFTLAN
+708 FFTLAT
-714 MPDYLALGQGKFLYA
+714 MPDYLGLGQGKFLYA

-741 GIDLSEQYITKNGK
+741 GIDLSEQYVTKNGK
-755 VTQFKWKKSNNQV
+755 VTQFVWKKLNNQA
-768 LAEGTDYTINNGSS
+768 LIEGTDYTINKEKQKEAKYLNSPESDIYHKSNILYGIFQAKPFIAKEDNCYLVEGYTDVIQLYQRGIKNVVASS
-782 KFKNT
+782 GTALTQEQIRLMRRLTPNVTILYDGDAAGLRAAIRGVDLILAEGMNVRICTFPEGEDPDSFAKSNSLEEIQAYFSEHTQDFIRFKASLLIEEAQDDPMKRADTIRSMIESISKIADPIKREIYVRECAKIMEISEEVLFASLAQMNQQQLLKAQQELKKVQKETPMAAVKTPERLPPIAYLEKDLIKYLLLYGPKECVFEDKFIYYDPE
-787 NTGRIYCEM
+787 TGEEKVQEISQKAKVYEKLFLELQADEIELSTAEFKEIYTFFIDKYQHGLEDISTIINELPVSM
-796 THEAY
+796 ASIIATFQAQEEEIRLHNWRE
-801 PDFKGVNVF
+801 KGVEVK
-810 RTTYTTPIPMPTNV
+810 PK
-824 LAEFTTVNQTDSV
+824 E
-837 DLSLASPV
+837 
-845 PGTSVY
+845 
-851 FEWSGDNNVYQY
+851 
-863 TLKDTYTRFRA
+863 
-874 KSKAGAR
+874 
-881 VRVLVANPTD
+881 
-891 ELSVF
+891 
-896 SVSNVQMENADLSK
+896 ADLSY
-910 LGRTHAI
+910 AI
-917 TLSNTSLESVKL
+917 NG
-929 PADAQ
+929 
-934 YITQLNLSGN
+934 I
-944 KLASFDVSKYPNL
+944 
-957 SFLSLADNKISS
+957 
-969 IDLSSAKKLELAMI
+969 
-983 SNNSLTSIVLD
+983 
-994 NPILWNLDLSVNK
+994 
-1007 LESIDVSKL
+1007 
-1016 PKLQQLFLA
+1016 
-1025 SNRLTAVSV
+1025 
-1034 PYKQNPELTVLN
+1034 VLN
-1046 LVGNRLRFSTM
+1046 LRKIL
-1057 PPANE
+1057 
-1062 RVTKAGTRVQRFNK
+1062 
-1076 YSYNLQDPIKVECVD
+1076 
-1091 GKVDLS
+1091 
-1097 SEVTA
+1097 
-1102 GGKPTTFRW
+1102 
-1111 FVGNVQVIDGE
+1111 IDKKI
-1122 LQGEELELNESY
+1122 EELRAEIIQ
-1134 TLENGVTT
+1134 LEAEKGDPTWAIQEIMEYNV
-1142 LKLDNPINNLVCVM
+1142 LKN
-1156 TNLAFPSAVLHTDYV
+1156 
-1171 KYVPT
+1171 
-1176 GIDAVKTNE
+1176 
-1185 DVKIQFVAGGINIV
+1185 
-1199 GGENSPVAVYS
+1199 
-1210 IDGKTIY
+1210 TIS
-1217 RAKAATADMHIS
+1217 RRLGS
-1229 LAPGTYIVRVGNKAS
+1229 N
-1244 KICLK
+1244 

>member
-1 MDMNKKFTYLSSFL
+1 
-15 IGVVAMLLCPLVV
+15 MLLSPLVV
-28 HAQEGDP
+28 HAQEGEP
-35 IISFHTNIYAKATS
+35 IISFHTNVYAKAKS

-57 LSLGATDST
+57 LSLGATEKT

-75 GEEAEVGKA
+75 EEEAEVGIA
-84 NLTTTEQ
+84 SLTTTEQ
-91 GEVAVKGSPVSVQV
+91 GEVAVKGSPVSLQV
-105 DANGW
+105 DDKGW

-132 IQFSDQLG
+132 IKFSDQLG

-152 ALNINKLQKLQVI
+152 ALNIDKLQKLQVI

-207 NLVSFDAYHTV
+207 KLVSFDAYHTL

-224 PTGCPNLRRLSL
+224 PTGCENLRRLSL
-236 DMTSVSSVN
+236 DMTSVSSVD
-245 LSQNPLLEVL
+245 LSKNPLLEVL
-255 NVSDSRIKTLD
+255 NVSDSRIKNLD
-266 LSRSSKIKQLYA
+266 LSRSGKIKQLYA
-278 SHSSGSI
+278 SHSSGSV
-285 NTDVKF
+285 NTDIKF
-291 DEINVRYCPLLTIFY
+291 DNIDVTRCPLLTIFY
-306 CDGNNLTNLDLSRNP
+306 CDGNNLTNLNLTRNP

-330 NKLRNL
+330 NKLRSL

-358 LPQPG
+358 LPQPK
-363 NWFEYYHEQNNLE
+363 NWFEYYHEQNDLE

-384 SVVDLSSRVN
+384 SIVDLSSRVN
-394 RPSSTTNGVLYRV
+394 RPNSTTNGVLYRV

-420 DYYDYAN
+420 EYYDYNN
-427 GKVTLKR
+427 GKLTLKHTVEG
-434 ALDDEVFIQYDN
+434 EVFIQYEN

-453 LRTENFRIKTT
+453 LRTANFRVKTA

-500 VKVKIDFGNGTKV
+500 VKVKIDFGDGTKV

-541 PQDKQITVLGTD
+541 PQDKQITALGTD

-591 LNLSYN
+591 LDLSYN

-618 INLSHNNLET
+618 INLSHNKLET

-640 DVSYNKLVKL
+640 DVSYNNLVKL

-708 FFTLAN
+708 FFTLAT
-714 MPDYLALGQGKFLYA
+714 MPDYLGLGQGKFLYA

-741 GIDLSEQYITKNGK
+741 GIDLSEQYVTKNGK
-755 VTQFKWKKSNNQV
+755 VTQFVWKKLNNQA
-768 LAEGTDYTINNGSS
+768 LTEGADYTINKGSS

-787 NTGRIYCEM
+787 STGRIYCEM

-810 RTTYTTPIPMPTNV
+810 RTTSTTPIPMPTNV

-837 DLSLASPV
+837 ELSLASPV
-845 PGTSVY
+845 AGTSVY

-863 TLKDTYTRFRA
+863 TLKNTYTRFRA
-874 KSKAGAR
+874 KSKEGAR

-917 TLSNTSLESVKL
+917 TLSNTGLERVKL
-929 PADAQ
+929 PADGQ

-944 KLASFDVSKYPNL
+944 KLANFDVSKYPNL
-957 SFLSLADNKISS
+957 SFLTLADNKITS
-969 IDLSSAKKLELAMI
+969 IDLSPAKKLELAMI

-1007 LESIDVSKL
+1007 LESIDLSKL
-1016 PKLQQLFLA
+1016 PKLDQLYLTT
-1025 SNRLTAVSV
+1025 NRLTAVSV
-1034 PYKQNPELTVLN
+1034 PYAQNPELKILN

-1062 RVTKAGTRVQRFNK
+1062 KVTKGLSKKQRYNR
-1076 YSYNLQDPIKVECVD
+1076 YSYNLQDPIKVECVN

-1102 GGKPTTFRW
+1102 GGEPTTFRW
-1111 FVGNVQVIDGE
+1111 FVGKIQVRDGE
-1122 LQGEELELNESY
+1122 LDGEELELNESY

-1142 LKLDNPINNLVCVM
+1142 LKLDKAINNLVCVM
-1156 TNLAFPSAVLHTDYV
+1156 TNPAFPKAVLSTDYV
-1171 KYVPT
+1171 KFTPT

-1217 RAKAATADMHIS
+1217 RAKAATADLHIS
-1229 LAPGTYIVRVGNKAS
+1229 LAPGTYVVRVGNKATKVS
-1244 KICLK
+1244 VR

>member
-1 MDMNKKFTYLSSFL
+1 
-15 IGVVAMLLCPLVV
+15 MLLSPLVV
-28 HAQEGDP
+28 HAQEGEP
-35 IISFHTNIYAKATS
+35 IISFHTNVYAKAKS

-57 LSLGATDST
+57 LSLGATENT

-75 GEEAEVGKA
+75 EEEAEVGIA

-105 DANGW
+105 DDKGW

-132 IQFSDQLG
+132 IKFSDQLG

-152 ALNINKLQKLQVI
+152 ALNIDKLQKLQVI

-207 NLVSFDAYHTV
+207 KLVSFDAYHTL

-224 PTGCPNLRRLSL
+224 PTGCENLRRLSL

-245 LSQNPLLEVL
+245 LSKNPLLEVL
-255 NVSDSRIKTLD
+255 NVSDSRIKNLD
-266 LSRSSKIKQLYA
+266 LSRSGKIKQLYA
-278 SHSSGSI
+278 SHSSGSV
-285 NTDVKF
+285 NTDIKF
-291 DEINVRYCPLLTIFY
+291 DNIDVTRCPLLTIFY
-306 CDGNNLTNLDLSRNP
+306 CDGNNLTNLNLTRNP

-330 NKLRNL
+330 NKLRSL

-358 LPQPG
+358 LPQPK
-363 NWFEYYHEQNNLE
+363 NWFEYYHEQNDLE

-384 SVVDLSSRVN
+384 SIVDLSSRVN
-394 RPSSTTNGVLYRV
+394 RPNSTTNGVLYRV
-407 PKDDPTKPEKLSD
+407 PKDDPTKPEKLSGE
-420 DYYDYAN
+420 YYDYNN
-427 GKVTLKR
+427 GKLTLKR
-434 ALDDEVFIQYDN
+434 AVEGEVFIQYEN

-453 LRTENFRIKTT
+453 LRTANFRVKTT

-500 VKVKIDFGNGTKV
+500 VKVKIDFGDGTKV
-513 ERIIVDELPTAVNV
+513 ERIIVDELPTGVNV
-527 TGTLTGSNVVTVYV
+527 KGTLTGSNVVTVYV
-541 PQDKQITVLGTD
+541 PQDKQITALGTD

-591 LNLSYN
+591 LDLSYN

-618 INLSHNNLET
+618 INLSHNKLET

-640 DVSYNKLVKL
+640 DVSYNNLVKL

-708 FFTLAN
+708 FFTLAT
-714 MPDYLALGQGKFLYA
+714 MPDYLGLGQGKFLYA

-741 GIDLSEQYITKNGK
+741 GIDLSEQYVTKNGK
-755 VTQFKWKKSNNQV
+755 VTQFVWKKLNNQA
-768 LAEGTDYTINNGSS
+768 LTEGTDYTINKGSS

-787 NTGRIYCEM
+787 STGRIYCEM

-801 PDFKGVNVF
+801 PDFKGANVF
-810 RTTYTTPIPMPTNV
+810 KTTSTTPIPMPTNV

-837 DLSLASPV
+837 ELSLASPV
-845 PGTSVY
+845 AGTSVY

-863 TLKDTYTRFRA
+863 TLKNTYTRFRA
-874 KSKAGAR
+874 KSKEGAR

-917 TLSNTSLESVKL
+917 TLSNTGLESVKL
-929 PADAQ
+929 PVDGQ

-944 KLASFDVSKYPNL
+944 KLANFDVSKYPNL
-957 SFLSLADNKISS
+957 SFLTLADNKITS
-969 IDLSSAKKLELAMI
+969 IDLSPAKKLENAMI

-1007 LESIDVSKL
+1007 LESIDLSKL
-1016 PKLQQLFLA
+1016 PKLDQLYLTT
-1025 SNRLTAVSV
+1025 NRLTKVSV
-1034 PYKQNPELTVLN
+1034 PYAQNPELKILN

-1062 RVTKAGTRVQRFNK
+1062 KVTKGLSKKQRYNR
-1076 YSYNLQDPIKVECVD
+1076 YSYNLQDPIKVECVN

-1102 GGKPTTFRW
+1102 GGEPTTFRW
-1111 FVGNVQVIDGE
+1111 FVGKIQVRDGK
-1122 LQGEELELNESY
+1122 LDGEELELNESY

-1142 LKLDNPINNLVCVM
+1142 LKLDKAINNLVCVM
-1156 TNLAFPSAVLHTDYV
+1156 TNPAFPKAVLSTDYV
-1171 KYVPT
+1171 KFTPT

-1210 IDGKTIY
+1210 IDGKIIY
-1217 RAKAATADMHIS
+1217 RAKAATADLHIS
-1229 LAPGTYIVRVGNKAS
+1229 LAPGTYVVRVGNKAT

>member
-1 MDMNKKFTYLSSFL
+1 
-15 IGVVAMLLCPLVV
+15 MLLSPLVV
-28 HAQEGDP
+28 HAQEGEP
-35 IISFHTNIYAKATS
+35 IISFHTNVYAKAKS

-57 LSLGATDST
+57 LSLGATENT

-75 GEEAEVGKA
+75 EEEAEVGIA

-105 DANGW
+105 DDKGW

-132 IQFSDQLG
+132 IKFSDQLG

-152 ALNINKLQKLQVI
+152 ALNIDKLQKLQVI

-207 NLVSFDAYHTV
+207 KLVSFDAYHTL

-224 PTGCPNLRRLSL
+224 PTGCENLRRLSL

-245 LSQNPLLEVL
+245 LSKNPLLEVL
-255 NVSDSRIKTLD
+255 NVSDSRIKNLD
-266 LSRSSKIKQLYA
+266 LSRSGKIKQLYA
-278 SHSSGSI
+278 SHSSGSV
-285 NTDVKF
+285 NTDIKF
-291 DEINVRYCPLLTIFY
+291 DNIDVTRCPLLTIFY
-306 CDGNNLTNLDLSRNP
+306 CDGNNLTNLNLTRNP

-330 NKLRNL
+330 NKLRSL

-358 LPQPG
+358 LPQPK
-363 NWFEYYHEQNNLE
+363 NWFEYYHEQNDLE

-394 RPSSTTNGVLYRV
+394 RPNSTTNGVLYRV
-407 PKDDPTKPEKLSD
+407 PKDDPTKPEKLSNE
-420 DYYDYAN
+420 YYDYDK

-434 ALDDEVFIQYDN
+434 AVEGEVFIQYEN

-453 LRTENFRIKTT
+453 LRTANFRVKTT

-500 VKVKIDFGNGTKV
+500 VKVKIDFGDGTKV
-513 ERIIVDELPTAVNV
+513 ERIIVDELPTGVNV
-527 TGTLTGSNVVTVYV
+527 KGTLTGSNVVTVYV
-541 PQDKQITVLGTD
+541 PQDKQITALGTD

-583 GYNNKLET
+583 GYNNKIET
-591 LNLSYN
+591 LDLSYN

-618 INLSHNNLET
+618 INLSHNKLET

-640 DVSYNKLVKL
+640 DVSYNNLVKL

-672 LNHSELLENL
+672 LNHSELLESL
-682 NISYNQLSKF
+682 NISYNQLSRF

-708 FFTLAN
+708 FFTLAT
-714 MPDYLALGQGKFLYA
+714 MPDYLGLGQGKFLYA

-741 GIDLSEQYITKNGK
+741 GIDLSEQYVTKNGK
-755 VTQFKWKKSNNQV
+755 VTQFVWKKLNNQA
-768 LAEGTDYTINNGSS
+768 LIEGTDYTINKGSS

-787 NTGRIYCEM
+787 STGRIYCEM

-801 PDFKGVNVF
+801 PDFKGANVF
-810 RTTYTTPIPMPTNV
+810 KTTSTTPIPMPTNV

-837 DLSLASPV
+837 ELSLASPV
-845 PGTSVY
+845 AGTSVY

-863 TLKDTYTRFRA
+863 TLKNTYTRFRA
-874 KSKAGAR
+874 KSKEGAR

-917 TLSNTSLESVKL
+917 TLSNTGLESVKL
-929 PADAQ
+929 PADGQ

-944 KLASFDVSKYPNL
+944 KLANFDVSKYPNL
-957 SFLSLADNKISS
+957 SFLTLADNKITS
-969 IDLSSAKKLELAMI
+969 IDLSPAKKLENAMI

-1007 LESIDVSKL
+1007 LESIDLSKL
-1016 PKLQQLFLA
+1016 PKLDQLYLTT
-1025 SNRLTAVSV
+1025 NRLTKVSV
-1034 PYKQNPELTVLN
+1034 PYAQNPELKILN

-1062 RVTKAGTRVQRFNK
+1062 KVTKGLSKKQRYNR
-1076 YSYNLQDPIKVECVD
+1076 YSYNLQDPIKVECVN

-1102 GGKPTTFRW
+1102 GGEPTTFRW
-1111 FVGNVQVIDGE
+1111 FVGKIQVRDGE
-1122 LQGEELELNESY
+1122 LDGEELELNESY

-1142 LKLDNPINNLVCVM
+1142 LKLDKAINNLVCVM
-1156 TNLAFPSAVLHTDYV
+1156 TNPAFPKAVLSTDYV
-1171 KYVPT
+1171 KFTPT

-1185 DVKIQFVAGGINIV
+1185 DVKIQFVAGGISIV

-1217 RAKAATADMHIS
+1217 RAKAATADLHIS
-1229 LAPGTYIVRVGNKAS
+1229 LASGTYVVRVGNKAT